1 MLRILFFSLIFFIVF
16 QSSGQDSVAVHKKVY
31 NFNYKFEVPLTVGL
45 FALNYYGF
53 GQLKQKPTL
62 DTFQIISLDKNDI
75 WNFDKRAVLQS
86 TSQRKQAQTISD
98 WGMNIMI
105 FAPVLLFIDKK
116 IRHDWLDVSL
126 LYLET
131 QAINSNLYTWLGP
144 GINNRTR
151 PFVYYEEVPY
161 DEKLAG
167 GTTDAF
173 FSGHTSWTAGASFFM
188 AKVYSDYHPE
198 LGGKKWWIFAA
209 ALIPPAFVGYS
220 RYRALKHFPTDIM
233 VGTAIGAASGILT
246 PHIHKVKKNKKT
258 TMSLSPYSG
267 QYSGLVFR
275 MKF

>member
-1 MLRILFFSLIFFIVF
+1 MKRISLFVFIIICF
-16 QSSGQDSVAVHKKVY
+16 TEIYGQDSIAIPKKVY
-31 NFNYKFEVPLTVGL
+31 NVNYKIDVPLTIGL
-45 FALNYYGF
+45 FAANYYGF
-53 GQLKQKPTL
+53 GQLKLKPTL
-62 DTFQIISLDKNDI
+62 DTLQIMSLDKNDI
-75 WNFDKRAVLQS
+75 WAFDRRALNQS
-86 TSQRKQAQTISD
+86 TTNYKQAQTVSD

-116 IRHDWLDVSL
+116 IRRDWLDVSL

-144 GINNRTR
+144 GLNNRVR
-151 PFVYYEEVPY
+151 PFVYYDELPY

-167 GTTDAF
+167 GTTNSF

-198 LGGKKWWIFAA
+198 LGGKKWWLFAA
-209 ALIPPAFVGYS
+209 ALFPPAFVGYH
-220 RYRALKHFPTDIM
+220 RYLGLKHFPTDVM

-246 PHIHKVKKNKKT
+246 PHIHKIKKNKKT

-267 QYSGLVFR
+267 QYSGMVFR
-275 MKF
+275 MRF